1 MTQALT
7 NVLLMDAVMAC
18 LQTQRSIT
26 AASKLAY
33 FDKITHEGLGSLSL
47 LLLFLLLVLFF
58 FLFTQ
63 IKSYDLADS
72 KSDSPLFFPSFCL
85 SLTSSHEGA

>member
-7 NVLLMDAVMAC
+7 NVLLMDAVVGC

-33 FDKITHEGLGSLSL
+33 FDKIKHEGLGSLS
-47 LLLFLLLVLFF
+47 FF
-58 FLFTQ
+58 
-63 IKSYDLADS
+63 I
-72 KSDSPLFFPSFCL
+72 L
-85 SLTSSHEGA
+85 SLIFVFLYIQLYSCIRVCYSSCSS

>member
-7 NVLLMDAVMAC
+7 NVLLMDAVMGC

-33 FDKITHEGLGSLSL
+33 FDKIKHEGQGSLFRS
-47 LLLFLLLVLFF
+47 FF
-58 FLFTQ
+58 
-63 IKSYDLADS
+63 
-72 KSDSPLFFPSFCL
+72 
-85 SLTSSHEGA
+85 

>member
-7 NVLLMDAVMAC
+7 NVLLMDAVMGC

-33 FDKITHEGLGSLSL
+33 FDKIKHEGLGSSFCCF
-47 LLLFLLLVLFF
+47 FLLLVLCF

-63 IKSYDLADS
+63 IQ
-72 KSDSPLFFPSFCL
+72 FCL
-85 SLTSSHEGA
+85 